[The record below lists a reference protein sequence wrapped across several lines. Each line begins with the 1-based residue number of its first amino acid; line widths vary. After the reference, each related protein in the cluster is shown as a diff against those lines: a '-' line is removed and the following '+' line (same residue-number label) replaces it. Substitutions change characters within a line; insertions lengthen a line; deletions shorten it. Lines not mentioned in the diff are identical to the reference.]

1 MTALTVPAVPIEGAE
16 LLVPFLNE
24 TVLVSVCRFISG
36 NSSIPHSEQV
46 DEVIGELSVSKIDA
60 SHFTITDGFLM
71 VAEIKAVYQ
80 IGEGFNLRGSERIHI
95 KGWLSGYGQSMS
107 LWGQWVVSK

>member
-46 DEVIGELSVSKIDA
+46 DEVIGELSVSKIDP

-71 VAEIKAVYQ
+71 VAEIKAVYR
-80 IGEGFNLRGSERIHI
+80 IGEGFHDKIHVE
-95 KGWLSGYGQSMS
+95 GWLSGYGQSMS